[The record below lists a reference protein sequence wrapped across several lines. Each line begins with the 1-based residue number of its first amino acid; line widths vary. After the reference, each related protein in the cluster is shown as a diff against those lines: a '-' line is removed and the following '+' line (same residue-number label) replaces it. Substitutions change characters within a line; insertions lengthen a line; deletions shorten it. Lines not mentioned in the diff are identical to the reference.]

1 MVRLRKTLREHLHFF
16 VVTTVLTLVMTF
28 PTIVYVFRTDV
39 FWLPTGD
46 GLDVFIHFWD
56 VWYGKQVL
64 SGIENPDFTQ
74 KIFYPDGV
82 SLVYHPLPYI
92 HSIVM
97 NALYKVLPPSNS
109 FSLVYLLIILSTTCS
124 AYIYILWLFND
135 KWLAVF
141 GGIVVGFSG
150 NVYGLPTWPTVA
162 WIASIPLAAY
172 CFHRGMRDGR
182 AGLIIVAGL
191 MAGLTIFVIPYH
203 FVSVLIMLGLYVCA
217 FAVSQWRDKIYW
229 RNVALLI
236 AVIAIASA
244 WRLAPMFQEAPALET
259 AMKWQGQSEQSTDLI
274 SFFVDSRNPFVGPL
288 GDSVFQPPEHTR
300 TSYQSYLGYVPLA
313 LIFAGLFHKATRR
326 RMMPWLG
333 LLLVFLVLRLG
344 SILNVNGTV
353 YENILLPKYYLNQLM
368 PVVFQAFRSA
378 DHFMAGARLPLA
390 VLSCY
395 GIIALRHRF
404 PAAAASRFIFALIA
418 IVSFE
423 YFVPVKSG
431 PVLSIGDG
439 TFSNERLA
447 FVDWLGQEED
457 DEVRLINVPMGRKN
471 SKFYLF
477 YQSLH
482 GYPQTEGAISRTP
495 DSAYDYIR
503 ANKLLSTWI
512 DNSSIACESENQEA
526 YLAALSQLE
535 VDGFSHV
542 IHHLDLYNWRAVR
555 DSFDLAT
562 PSYSDNYV
570 SIYRLDDLRASC
582 PQPVGS

>member
-1 MVRLRKTLREHLHFF
+1 MSRIRNTLGEHRHFF
-16 VVTTVLTLVMTF
+16 VITSVLTLIMTF

-46 GLDVFIHFWD
+46 GLDVLIHLWD

-64 SGIENPDFTQ
+64 SRLKDPFYTDL
-74 KIFYPDGV
+74 IFYPDGV
-82 SLVYHPLPYI
+82 SLASHPLFYL
-92 HSIVM
+92 HSVVVNVLHMILPLS
-97 NALYKVLPPSNS
+97 NAY
-109 FSLVYLLIILSTTCS
+109 SLTYLLIIFSTTL
-124 AYIYILWLFND
+124 ATYVYLLWMFKDKSLALFGAIVFGFSPSVNGLPNWPEVS
-135 KWLAVF
+135 WLA
-141 GGIVVGFSG
+141 
-150 NVYGLPTWPTVA
+150 TM
-162 WIASIPLAAY
+162 PLAVY
-172 CFHRGMRDGR
+172 SIHRGTWERR
-182 AGLIIVAGL
+182 AGLIVLAGL
-191 MAGLTIFVIPYH
+191 MAGLSSTVTLYH
-203 FVSVLIMLGLYVCA
+203 YVCVLITLGLFACA
-217 FAVSQWRDKIYW
+217 FAVSRWRDKVYW
-229 RNVALLI
+229 QYLVLLI
-236 AVIAIASA
+236 AATAVASA
-244 WRLAPMFQEAPALET
+244 WRLAPMFQDAPALAT
-259 AMKWQGQSEQSTDLI
+259 AIKWQGQSEQSNDLI

-313 LIFAGLFHKATRR
+313 LIFAGLFHKATRQL
-326 RMMPWLG
+326 MMPWLG

-390 VLSCY
+390 ILSCY

-404 PAAAASRFIFALIA
+404 PAAAASRFILALIA

-447 FVDWLGQEED
+447 FVDWLDQEED
-457 DEVRLINVPMGRKN
+457 DEVRLINLPMGRKN

-495 DSAYDYIR
+495 DSAYDFIR
-503 ANKLLSTWI
+503 ANYLLNTWY
-512 DNSSIACESENQEA
+512 DGRSVECSVANRDA
-526 YLAALSQLE
+526 YRAALEHLE
-535 VDGFSHV
+535 TVGFSHV
-542 IHHLDLYNWRAVR
+542 VYYSDLLGWAEING
-555 DSFDLAT
+555 SFQSVS
-562 PSYSDNYV
+562 PSYTDDFV
-570 SIYRLDDLRASC
+570 SIFRMDDLRAGC
-582 PQPVGS
+582 P